1 MKKCIAL
8 FLLLSTNIYG
18 QQKWQLGFKGAF
30 EMRGVPS
37 SFGSFG
43 DIKGTGS
50 VPSYGIGLFAK
61 RHIWRRFSIIIE
73 PAFHGI
79 GSCNFKE
86 QYISW
91 NQSNKLISS
100 NYNSIRYLAILIPI
114 GINCKVGLKTT
125 LEVGVTPTFLII
137 GKQTQAIYN
146 AFSKIAPNVVK
157 EDALEK
163 FYQGKIDFPIF
174 LGLSYELSP
183 KIELGI
189 RIYGG
194 NDSISQVVKDVN
206 TRPEY
211 SLSKHN
217 TGLAL
222 GIRYN
227 FLKISEDK
235 LKDAHYKTVDDRF

>member
-1 MKKCIAL
+1 MCIAF

-30 EMRGVPS
+30 ELRGVPS

-86 QYISW
+86 QYSSW
-91 NQSNKLISS
+91 SQSNKLISS
-100 NYNSIRYLAILIPI
+100 NYTHIRYSAILIPI
-114 GINCKVGLKTT
+114 GINYKVGLKTT
-125 LEVGVTPTFLII
+125 LEVGVTPTFLIK
-137 GKQTQAIYN
+137 GKQIQTIYN
-146 AFSKIAPNVVK
+146 AFTKIAPNVVK
-157 EDALEK
+157 ENDLEK

-174 LGLSYELSP
+174 LGLSYEFSP
-183 KIELGI
+183 KIEVSL

-194 NDSISQVVKDVN
+194 NDSVFKIIKDGVN
-206 TRPEY
+206 TPPEY

-222 GIRYN
+222 GIKYN
-227 FLKISEDK
+227 FMKVSEDK